1 MIRRTLGTFSRS
13 RRRTTR
19 PHFRYVLNVT
29 REHGLRRRPRRE
41 AGPSGPYP
49 RPLPYTRLPASAMPR
64 PIAEPTPKSAIR
76 VLERED
82 A

>member
-13 RRRTTR
+13 RRRARQSLFLYMLSFT
-19 PHFRYVLNVT
+19 PHS
-29 REHGLRRRPRRE
+29 GLRRRPPRKE
-41 AGPSGPYP
+41 GPSGPCP
-49 RPLPYTRLPASAMPR
+49 RSLPHVRPPTSAMPR
-64 PIAEPTPKSAIR
+64 SIAEPTPKSAIR